1 MQDLQAKLEKLLL
14 EAEDCALISK
24 LADNPTKR
32 AAFAK
37 LALQLRKLACDTQTE
52 ISGAKELILT
62 SAQDYDKLAAP
73 AQECLRDRQ
82 KLGLRRWPTG
92 H

>member
-14 EAEDCALISK
+14 EAEDCTLISK

-37 LALQLRKLACDTQTE
+37 LALQLRKLARDTQAE
-52 ISGAKELILT
+52 IGAKELNP
-62 SAQDYDKLAAP
+62 AQDYDKLAEP
-73 AQECLRDRQ
+73 TQECLRDGQ

>member
-14 EAEDCALISK
+14 EAEDCTLISK

-32 AAFAK
+32 AAFVK
-37 LALQLRKLACDTQTE
+37 LALQLRKLARDTQAE
-52 ISGAKELILT
+52 IGAKELN
-62 SAQDYDKLAAP
+62 SAQDYDKLAEP
-73 AQECLRDRQ
+73 TQECLRDGQ

>member
-1 MQDLQAKLEKLLL
+1 MQNLQAKIEKLLL
-14 EAEDCALISK
+14 EAEDCTLISK

-37 LALQLRKLACDTQTE
+37 LALQLRKLARNTQAE
-52 ISGAKELILT
+52 ISGAKELN
-62 SAQDYDKLAAP
+62 SAQDYDKLAEP
-73 AQECLRDRQ
+73 AQECLRDGQ